1 MAGIKF
7 STQIK
12 AEMGILKSKISE
24 AVTGAGL
31 AAWTEAVNSTPVE
44 TGTLRGNWGISN
56 DRRSSYIPVRRKQ
69 GRPARPNFRF
79 RATMDKRVYLFNNVP
94 YASYVENGE
103 GRGVRI
109 ARLMLKRATMVFENE
124 LNRRLGAIR

>member
-1 MAGIKF
+1 MAGLKF

-12 AEMGILKSKISE
+12 AELDVLKSKISE
-24 AVTGAGL
+24 AVTAAGL
-31 AAWTEAVNSTPVE
+31 AAWTEAVNSSPVE
-44 TGTLRGNWGISN
+44 TGTLRGNWGLSH

-69 GRPARPNFRF
+69 GRPPRPNFRF
-79 RATMDKRVYLFNNVP
+79 RATIDKRVYLYNNTP
-94 YASYVENGE
+94 YASFVENGE

-109 ARLMLKRATMVFENE
+109 ARLMLKRATMVFESE